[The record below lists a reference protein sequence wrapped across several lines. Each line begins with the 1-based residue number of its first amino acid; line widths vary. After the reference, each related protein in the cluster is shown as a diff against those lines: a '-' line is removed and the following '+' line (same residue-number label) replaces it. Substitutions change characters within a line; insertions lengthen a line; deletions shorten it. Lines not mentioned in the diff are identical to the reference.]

1 MKLNQCNMP
10 YQKKKKKK
18 KGKHY
23 EIISVE
29 GEKNTWLNP
38 TPFHDKKKKKKPQQ
52 NKSRRE
58 ENHLNIIKVI
68 Y

>member
-1 MKLNQCNMP
+1 MRLNQCNMP
-10 YQKKKKKK
+10 YQKKKK

-29 GEKNTWLNP
+29 GEKKYLTKSNTLSWLKKKQ
-38 TPFHDKKKKKKPQQ
+38 KKKK

>member
-1 MKLNQCNMP
+1 MP
-10 YQKKKKKK
+10 YQKKKKK

-38 TPFHDKKKKKKPQQ
+38 TPFHDKKKKKPQQ